1 MAGRYTFNETKKL
14 NDGREVY
21 SSKVLPKIP
30 KSNDDIYIAV
40 QGGDRLDSIAQEHLG
55 DANLWWVV
63 ATANQIH
70 DAPFSLPD
78 GTILRIPANIERYLS
93 KVDNNER

>member
-1 MAGRYTFNETKKL
+1 MSRYKTNKTKKL

-21 SSKVLPKIP
+21 VTKVLPKIP
-30 KSNDDIYIAV
+30 KSDNDTFIAV
-40 QGGDRLDSIAQEHLG
+40 QTGDRLDSIAEEHLG
-55 DANLWWVV
+55 DASMWWVI

-78 GTILRIPANIERYLS
+78 GTVLRIPANLEGFLS
-93 KVDNNER
+93 QVDNNE

>member
-14 NDGREVY
+14 SDGREVY
-21 SSKVLPKIP
+21 TSKVLPKIP
-30 KSNDDIYIAV
+30 KTDDDLYIAV
-40 QGGDRLDSIAQEHLG
+40 QGGDRLDSIAQEYLG
-55 DANLWWVV
+55 DSTLWWVI

-78 GTILRIPANIERYLS
+78 GTILRIPANVNGFLS

>member
-1 MAGRYTFNETKKL
+1 MAGRYKFNETRKL
-14 NDGREVY
+14 SDGREVY
-21 SSKVLPKIP
+21 QSKVLPKIP
-30 KSNDDIYIAV
+30 KTDNDMYIAV
-40 QGGDRLDSIAQEHLG
+40 QGGDRLDSIAQEYLG
-55 DANLWWVV
+55 DATLWWVI

-78 GTILRIPANIERYLS
+78 GTVLRIPANVEGFLS